1 MTPYSLPLR
10 IRRVAEAFVV
20 EDAQATNLAYVY
32 FEEDP
37 KRTGITRRLAVVD
50 AQVVAQRIARA
61 LTGEAGS

>member
-1 MTPYSLPLR
+1 MASYSLPLR

-20 EDAQATNLAYVY
+20 EDAQAINLAYVY

-37 KRTGITRRLAVVD
+37 KRTSITRRLAVDD